1 MKNAVYCL
9 AHSEEQ
15 ADAILTHLRN
25 LDFRS
30 SEVSVLL
37 QDNVTKNISVK
48 EDVVR
53 GAEKGSLVGGALG
66 ALAGLTALTI
76 PVVGPI
82 LAAGPITAAIGGAAV
97 GGVVGGLAGGSGALT
112 RIGVPRNAAPR
123 LEHAH
128 ARLAL
133 ARPRRDAEEALEV
146 LEAAVAV
153 ADGGARVLRR
163 DVLAA
168 AEHGPGGGHQ
178 DTPR

>member
-1 MKNAVYCL
+1 MKNAIYCL

-25 LDFRS
+25 LGFWS
-30 SEVSVLL
+30 SEVSILL
-37 QDNVTKNISVK
+37 KDNVTKNISVK

-76 PVVGPI
+76 PVVGAI
-82 LAAGPITAAIGGAAV
+82 IAAGPILAAIGGAAV

-123 LEHAH
+123 LEQMLDEGGILIVVHSKDP
-128 ARLAL
+128 ARLDMAL
-133 ARPRRDAEEALEV
+133 RV
-146 LEAAVAV
+146 FKSSG
-153 ADGGARVLRR
+153 ADEIYAPE
-163 DVLAA
+163 DLAA
-168 AEHGPGGGHQ
+168 
-178 DTPR
+178 

>member
-30 SEVSVLL
+30 SEVSVVLK
-37 QDNVTKNISVK
+37 DNVTKNISVK

-76 PVVGPI
+76 PVVGSI
-82 LAAGPITAAIGGAAV
+82 LAAGPILAAIGGAAV

-123 LEHAH
+123 LEQMLDDGGILIVVHSKDP
-128 ARLAL
+128 ARLDMAL
-133 ARPRRDAEEALEV
+133 RV
-146 LEAAVAV
+146 FKSSG
-153 ADGGARVLRR
+153 ADEIYAPE
-163 DVLAA
+163 DLAA
-168 AEHGPGGGHQ
+168 
-178 DTPR
+178 

>member
-1 MKNAVYCL
+1 MKNAIYCL

-37 QDNVTKNISVK
+37 KDNVTKNISVK

-76 PVVGPI
+76 PVVGSI
-82 LAAGPITAAIGGAAV
+82 LAAGPILAAIGGAAV

-112 RIGVPRNAAPR
+112 RIGVSGNAAPR
-123 LEHAH
+123 LERMLNEGGILIVVHSKDPA
-128 ARLAL
+128 
-133 ARPRRDAEEALEV
+133 RRDTALRV
-146 LEAAVAV
+146 FKSSG
-153 ADGGARVLRR
+153 ADEIYAPE
-163 DVLAA
+163 DLAA
-168 AEHGPGGGHQ
+168 
-178 DTPR
+178 